1 MTRAGVLEFV
11 LSSSPTYSALICLSL
26 FPSGGGGCVCFA
38 CFIVMEFA
46 GGVRVH
52 IISAES
58 NRPVSRGSFEEKV
71 RAHFQGLHFRVGI

>member
-1 MTRAGVLEFV
+1 M
-11 LSSSPTYSALICLSL
+11 
-26 FPSGGGGCVCFA
+26 CVCFA

-52 IISAES
+52 IISVETD
-58 NRPVSRGSFEEKV
+58 RPVSRGSFEEKV